1 MLEHDYPVFK
11 MQIRKLAAKR
21 ATRFGM
27 NPTRVTLEVPEVT
40 ADRPRRISVD
50 IDPVTGLP
58 LTAGLADEGAVHLD
72 SIDKPVAIF
81 AELEALTALREE
93 LTRRTVH
100 LAAMVAAQTAAGP
113 GAADGGAAGVAECGG
128 GWGAAGTLESARG
141 RGLLGWLSDLGVE
154 RGLTG
159 VAGRMAEAGYTDVLL
174 MVEGRT
180 PLDGSSP
187 GRTPVEPVRRRT
199 ARPPPR
205 RLHSAPPPARLL
217 LETPLAI
224 PRAAVGSEMVAGRCR
239 WTRPG

>member
-113 GAADGGAAGVAECGG
+113 GAADVWNE
-128 GWGAAGTLESARG
+128 
-141 RGLLGWLSDLGVE
+141 
-154 RGLTG
+154 
-159 VAGRMAEAGYTDVLL
+159 
-174 MVEGRT
+174 
-180 PLDGSSP
+180 
-187 GRTPVEPVRRRT
+187 RRRT
-199 ARPPPR
+199 PTFSAIGRHGARVVLR
-205 RLHSAPPPARLL
+205 AQIDSARAPGPARLL
-217 LETPLAI
+217 
-224 PRAAVGSEMVAGRCR
+224 
-239 WTRPG
+239 